1 MREDGEFSICR
12 PQYNIEHIK
21 KMRMLLRKINTRL
34 LIKFPR

>member
-1 MREDGEFSICR
+1 MESLAFVG
-12 PQYNIEHIK
+12 YNNIEHVK